1 MHQMEKS
8 FIYKERSVDF
18 LLIFG
23 ESHIYFR
30 QSNPI
35 NFVFLPLK
43 KDRVMENPKDAV
55 QKQKLILWLS
65 AVLLAVLLSYFK
77 SVTSADY
84 PVSGTIAIN
93 GEKVTYAFDKKFN
106 GKSDFKISLRTDSN
120 KLTGFVVW
128 YKNNS
133 PIKDTVQLKKEDGF
147 LSCSIP
153 QQKPGT
159 EILYKVF
166 LQSNN
171 SITQIPPGQMLQTK
185 FWGFVPA
192 SISSTLIVT
201 FFLGLLLS
209 IRIGLTF
216 FETRPKAK
224 TFAIFT
230 LISFSLYGLFLVPV
244 KRLFELGAV
253 NQAPPQMFEMFSL
266 PHLAFAFLWLV
277 VSIGMFNSK
286 NKIWNVAGAVA
297 TVIAYLFI
305 R

>member
-1 MHQMEKS
+1 MEK
-8 FIYKERSVDF
+8 
-18 LLIFG
+18 
-23 ESHIYFR
+23 
-30 QSNPI
+30 
-35 NFVFLPLK
+35 
-43 KDRVMENPKDAV
+43 
-55 QKQKLILWLS
+55 KQKLILWLS

-106 GKSDFKISLRTDSN
+106 GKNDFKISLRTDSN
-120 KLTGFVVW
+120 KLTGLVVW

-133 PIKDTVQLKKEDGF
+133 PIKDTAQLKKENGF

-153 QQKPGT
+153 LQKPGT
-159 EILYKVF
+159 EISYKVF
-166 LQSNN
+166 LQSNH
-171 SITQIPPGQMLQTK
+171 SIMQIPLGQMLRTT

-209 IRIGLTF
+209 IRIGLTY
-216 FETRPKAK
+216 FEPQSKSK

-253 NQAPPQMFEMFSL
+253 NQSPPQMFEMFSL
-266 PHLAFAFLWLV
+266 SDLTFAFIWLV
-277 VSIGMFNSK
+277 VSVGMFNSK
-286 NKIWNVAGAVA
+286 SKIWNAAGAFA
-297 TVIAYLFI
+297 TVVAYLFI